1 MTGKRYTVLELKNA
15 DGEVTHIVIHKD
27 GVSMSNRDAVREL
40 NDLEDYRVRKN
51 KEIVKFRKQEEKYQ
65 AVISGMMSLIDL
77 YLNDELW
84 WDKE

>member
-1 MTGKRYTVLELKNA
+1 MSKRYTVLELKNA

-40 NDLEDYRVRKN
+40 NDLEDYRVRKK
-51 KEIVKFRKQEEKYQ
+51 KEIAKFRKREEKYQ
-65 AVISGMMSLIDL
+65 SVISGMMSLIEL

>member
-1 MTGKRYTVLELKNA
+1 MSKRYTVLDLKNG
-15 DGEVTHIVIHKD
+15 DGEVTHTVIHKD
-27 GVSMSNRDAVREL
+27 GVSMSNRDAVRQL

-51 KEIVKFRKQEEKYQ
+51 KEIARFRIREEKYQ
-65 AVISGMMSLIDL
+65 SVISGMMSLIEL